1 MYAKVFERI
10 LTSSIMDAGVHVRWL
25 WIVLLVMADR
35 DGYVIATETALA
47 RIANMP
53 VDDVRNAIAIL
64 TAPDQ
69 NSTNPEHEGRRVL
82 PVGPN
87 TWWIPGVPRYRAI
100 RDADEQR
107 AETKERVRRWRAA
120 NAHTNN
126 TGGVRPVDAGVHGG
140 TLDAASTC
148 NALDVTSACVTRC
161 NACNAKA
168 EAEAKAE
175 ANKRKNAVADATI
188 VRPQKRNIPPT
199 PEEVAAYLAE
209 IGERRFTA
217 NEFCDYYTARG
228 WRTRAGPIRDWQ
240 ACVRTWVRF
249 ANQRPAQVAARQR
262 TAADLTGVYAYQEG
276 YCASCGAPSEKTIC
290 EKCQAMLD
298 DT

>member
-53 VDDVRNAIAIL
+53 VDDVRDAITVL
-64 TAPDQ
+64 TAPDP
-69 NSTNPEHEGRRVL
+69 NSTSPEHEGRRVL

-100 RDADEQR
+100 RDADDQR
-107 AETKERVRRWRAA
+107 AETKERVRRWRAG
-120 NAHTNN
+120 TRSPDD
-126 TGGVRPVDAGVHGG
+126 GAG
-140 TLDAASTC
+140 TQD
-148 NALDVTSACVTRC
+148 DVTLRNARNVTPNDVTLR
-161 NACNAKA
+161 NACNAIA
-168 EAEAKAE
+168 EAEAYTE
-175 ANKRKNAVADATI
+175 AYKRESVVADATTA
-188 VRPQKRNIPPT
+188 RPRKNWSIPPT
-199 PEEVAAYLAE
+199 PEEVATYLEE

-217 NEFCDYYTARG
+217 SEFHDYYAARG
-228 WRTRAGPIRDWQ
+228 WRTRDGPIKDWR
-240 ACVRTWVRF
+240 ACVRTWRRF
-249 ANQRPAQVAARQR
+249 AYPRSTQVAGRQK
-262 TAADLTGVYAYQEG
+262 TAADLTGIYAYQHG
-276 YCASCGAPSEKTIC
+276 HCASCGAPSETTIC
-290 EKCQAMLD
+290 QKCQAMLD